1 MKKIIVLIICILIFS
16 VKAIAAINPTV
27 LSDIE
32 NNIFGYD
39 FKKESDLTRIE
50 RIEKN
55 LYGNKKTGD
64 INKRIENIKADIGYV
79 NIKEQKTQS
88 LPNKKAV
95 ERQIKEEDSSVEY
108 PTVDAMEKQVF
119 NTVYKKE
126 NIYSRLNRLEEHVFN
141 QTSSENLSDRVN
153 RLAMVLLPQKH
164 AKASIDENKQLPSVY
179 NQDYYNYSDDSSFL
193 FQLGILEQSILK
205 NQYGNDTN
213 INRLNR
219 LEQALFS
226 KTYPFDSDEARIQ
239 RLSAAYEAKKDS
251 YKYENNR
258 KMQNMA
264 ATTQIGG
271 FLLLLLSLLL

>member
-1 MKKIIVLIICILIFS
+1 MKKIIVLIFCILIFS
-16 VKAIAAINPTV
+16 LKAIAAVNSTV

-64 INKRIENIKADIGYV
+64 INKRIENIKSDIGYV
-79 NIKEQKTQS
+79 NIQEQKTQS
-88 LPNKKAV
+88 LQNKKAT
-95 ERQIKEEDSSVEY
+95 ERHLKEEDSSVEY

-141 QTSSENLSDRVN
+141 KTSSENLNDRVN
-153 RLAMVLLPQKH
+153 RLAMVLMPQKH
-164 AKASIDENKQLPSVY
+164 AKANIDENKQLPSVY

-226 KTYPFDSDEARIQ
+226 KTFPFDSDESRIQ

-264 ATTQIGG
+264 TTTQIGG